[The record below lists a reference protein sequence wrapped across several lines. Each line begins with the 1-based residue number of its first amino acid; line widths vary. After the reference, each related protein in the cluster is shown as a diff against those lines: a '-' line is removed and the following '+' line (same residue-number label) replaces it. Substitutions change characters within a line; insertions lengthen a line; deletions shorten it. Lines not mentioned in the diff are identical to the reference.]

1 MNTLAFMLAALA
13 YVFLSFYV
21 YWNYPRRWKENRT
34 FRKVLLLW
42 HIIGLVAIIT
52 IFTFVRSIPYENVRY
67 EICRLATFYYIPL
80 TLMAGLYLIL
90 RIYTRAY
97 QFVLRHTGQ
106 TMSPRMEAFLVD
118 KKFFAVFF
126 TLISFTVCALGY
138 FNIDFLHL
146 REYEVRVN
154 KKSADSE
161 LTVCLVADV
170 HAGAGTWE
178 YTFDDLKD
186 MIDECD
192 ADVLLLAGDIFDET
206 TSPKDVENMEKVLSS
221 IKQPRYGMY
230 YVYGNHD
237 DSRED
242 WAAEQMRRMGVTV
255 LNSEMTVLGQDIQL
269 FGVKDSDHS
278 ASAIRAMFEAAQPDP
293 EKPILTMIHRPL
305 QFRTLSALGCDL
317 VTAGHTHGFNI
328 PMFLGS
334 PLFGD
339 MYSGI
344 QPYEE
349 MTAVTTSGVSAWGF
363 HYKWPAESEVVKI
376 HLIFDPLEE

>member
-1 MNTLAFMLAALA
+1 M
-13 YVFLSFYV
+13 
-21 YWNYPRRWKENRT
+21 
-34 FRKVLLLW
+34 
-42 HIIGLVAIIT
+42 
-52 IFTFVRSIPYENVRY
+52 IP
-67 EICRLATFYYIPL
+67 
-80 TLMAGLYLIL
+80 
-90 RIYTRAY
+90 
-97 QFVLRHTGQ
+97 
-106 TMSPRMEAFLVD
+106 
-118 KKFFAVFF
+118 
-126 TLISFTVCALGY
+126 
-138 FNIDFLHL
+138 
-146 REYEVRVN
+146 
-154 KKSADSE
+154 SE
-161 LTVCLVADV
+161 QA
-170 HAGAGTWE
+170 
-178 YTFDDLKD
+178 
-186 MIDECD
+186 
-192 ADVLLLAGDIFDET
+192 
-206 TSPKDVENMEKVLSS
+206 SPKDVENMEKVLSS

-237 DSRED
+237 DNRED
-242 WAAEQMRRMGVTV
+242 WSAEQMRRMGVTV
-255 LNSEMTVLGQDIQL
+255 LNSEMTILGQDIQL

-278 ASAIRAMFEAAQPDP
+278 ASAIRAMFEEAKPDP